1 MIIMIDKKTIEKLM
15 RSKKIQKNIQA
26 LQDIV
31 DDSDDITSISIST
44 GDKEVKFIKGK
55 KTEK

>member
-1 MIIMIDKKTIEKLM
+1 MIDKKTIEKLM